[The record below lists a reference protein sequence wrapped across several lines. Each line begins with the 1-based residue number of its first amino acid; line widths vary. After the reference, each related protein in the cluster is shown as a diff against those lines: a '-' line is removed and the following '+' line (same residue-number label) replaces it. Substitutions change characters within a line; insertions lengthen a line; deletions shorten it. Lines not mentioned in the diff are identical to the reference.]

1 MLLAIIFLSFGIN
14 MKSMPTI
21 VSELF
26 NRASSLMTPLV
37 LIYIGLAVQFKEGK
51 IKLVSSILLFRAGI
65 TLLFSVLIINIFNI
79 TNTNLILLA
88 VVVPLSSCSFW
99 PFAHISGINLKEDDK
114 GLSKDRKTFDMNLAV
129 LILAFSLP
137 LSTILVMGILASGE
151 FFAHTSTLLITGLIL
166 TGLGLAPHLLKKPF
180 FKLSKA

>member
-1 MLLAIIFLSFGIN
+1 
-14 MKSMPTI
+14 
-21 VSELF
+21 
-26 NRASSLMTPLV
+26 
-37 LIYIGLAVQFKEGK
+37 
-51 IKLVSSILLFRAGI
+51 
-65 TLLFSVLIINIFNI
+65 VLIINIFNI

>member
-1 MLLAIIFLSFGIN
+1 
-14 MKSMPTI
+14 MKSLPTVI
-21 VSELF
+21 SELF

-51 IKLVSSILLFRAGI
+51 IKLVSSILLFRAGV
-65 TLLFSVLIINIFNI
+65 TLLFSVLVIRIFNV
-79 TNTNLILLA
+79 TTPNLILLA

-99 PFAHISGINLKEDDK
+99 PFAHISGINIKEDNK
-114 GLSKDRKTFDMNLAV
+114 EVTKERRTFDMNLAV

-151 FFAHTSTLLITGLIL
+151 FFAHTSTLLALGLTL
-166 TGLGLAPHLLKKPF
+166 TGLGLAPHLFKKQY
-180 FKLSKA
+180 FKITKPHRIL